1 MAELLKENEE
11 FKKQLN
17 QNDDTIT
24 ELDLE
29 LRDVKLKLEEAL
41 SKIDVLKKEK
51 EEECLSH
58 DDWVVKTYR
67 NMSCDGTV
75 SYTHL
80 TLPTTPYV

>member
-1 MAELLKENEE
+1 MDMRRARSMAELLKENEE

-51 EEECLSH
+51 EEDE
-58 DDWVVKTYR
+58 
-67 NMSCDGTV
+67 
-75 SYTHL
+75 
-80 TLPTTPYV
+80 P